1 MKVQVAILGLTV
13 SVDVKHH
20 ERRRKERDRQRDRDR
35 EAEKERGSPKTFVTV
50 KKMVRKYVNNTCVQ
64 TQTRIFYFF
73 IFLKLAGR
81 LFNNRHGD
89 RLRKGLAG

>member
-1 MKVQVAILGLTV
+1 MKEEEKRET
-13 SVDVKHH
+13 D
-20 ERRRKERDRQRDRDR
+20 KETETERQRKR
-35 EAEKERGSPKTFVTV
+35 EVLQKHLLQS